1 MKVRV
6 KGKNPYLDP
15 VWQTFSSCQ
24 VYKIKGEGKESAA
37 SVSSSRQNHK
47 AQHNFQLQPRGSD
60 FLSNLL
66 EVPALLI
73 TFSPFHTS
81 AK

>member
-1 MKVRV
+1 V
-6 KGKNPYLDP
+6 KGKNQQHLYLHP
-15 VWQTFSSCQ
+15 GKT
-24 VYKIKGEGKESAA
+24 IKLGTTL
-37 SVSSSRQNHK
+37 
-47 AQHNFQLQPRGSD
+47 QLQPRGSD

-81 AK
+81 AKLKILFISLQNL